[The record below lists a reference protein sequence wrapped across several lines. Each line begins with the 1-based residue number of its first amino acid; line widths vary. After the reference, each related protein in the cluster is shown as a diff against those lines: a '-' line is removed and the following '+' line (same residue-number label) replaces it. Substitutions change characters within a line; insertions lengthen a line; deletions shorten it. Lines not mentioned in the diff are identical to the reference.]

1 MPQIFK
7 IGKYTIYFWSNEGNP
22 IEPIH
27 VYISEGRQ
35 TSNATKIWITSNG
48 KCLLCNNNSNIPSRI
63 LRNIED
69 TIETRVDDV
78 IAAWEKFFGELKFYC

>member
-22 IEPIH
+22 LESVH
-27 VYISEGRQ
+27 VHISEGRQ
-35 TSNATKIWITSNG
+35 TPYATKIWITSNG
-48 KCLLCNNNSNIPSRI
+48 KCLLCNNNSNIPNRI

-69 TIETRVDDV
+69 TI
-78 IAAWEKFFGELKFYC
+78 